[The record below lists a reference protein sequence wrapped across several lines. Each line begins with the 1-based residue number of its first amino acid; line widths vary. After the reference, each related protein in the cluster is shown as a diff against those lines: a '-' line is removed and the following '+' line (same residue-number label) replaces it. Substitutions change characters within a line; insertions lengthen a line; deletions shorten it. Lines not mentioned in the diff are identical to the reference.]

1 MKKDNINKIEIIKKV
16 TPVIEKAAEEFE
28 LELLEVDFVNE
39 FNKWHLQVFIYNPKH
54 SVTHEDC
61 EKVTTKLDEC
71 FGEAGV
77 KARSGCDQQAVQ
89 GSNSF
94 LDLLIPV
101 EYYLEVSSP
110 GSERKL
116 KSSREYEIFKGSRVK
131 VKLKKPVDD
140 NKKEFIGI
148 IIDYSKETGLRIKLE
163 ETNEIIEIEENNI
176 SQIKLEPKYEF

>member
-1 MKKDNINKIEIIKKV
+1 MQKDNINKTEIIKKV
-16 TPVIEKAAEEFE
+16 TPIIKKAAEEFE

-54 SVTHEDC
+54 PVTHEDC

-94 LDLLIPV
+94 LNLMIPV

-116 KSSREYEIFKGSRVK
+116 KSPREYEIFKGSRVK
-131 VKLKKPVDD
+131 IKLKQAINENIKT
-140 NKKEFIGI
+140 FIGTI
-148 IIDYSKETGLRIKLE
+148 VDYNKEIGLKIKLE
-163 ETNEIIEIEENNI
+163 DTKEIIDIEENNI